1 MKRIGLAVV
10 SAYAFFCIALML
22 LMPMNK
28 YEWMLDE
35 PSAKSDGLTFCG
47 LPIDNDIST
56 RFFSVAFLI
65 PLFVFAAIQS
75 IREKKI
81 HYSLWIAIALLAI
94 WGWRFFIYYP
104 LC

>member
-1 MKRIGLAVV
+1 MKKIGLAIA

-35 PSAKSDGLTFCG
+35 PNAKSDGLTFCG

-56 RFFSVAFLI
+56 RFFSLAVLI
-65 PLFVFAAIQS
+65 PLLVFAAIQS
-75 IREKKI
+75 IREREI
-81 HYSLWIAIALLAI
+81 HYSLWISIALLAV
-94 WGWRFFIYYP
+94 WGWRFLIYYP
-104 LC
+104 VC

>member
-10 SAYAFFCIALML
+10 SAYAFFCISLML
-22 LMPMNK
+22 LMPVNK
-28 YEWMLDE
+28 YEWMLE
-35 PSAKSDGLTFCG
+35 ESSAKSDGLTFCG

-56 RFFSVAFLI
+56 RFFSAAFLI

-75 IREKKI
+75 IREREI
-81 HYSLWIAIALLAI
+81 HYSLWIAIALLAV

-104 LC
+104 FC